1 MSLSALGAA
10 FASRAVLLV
19 KRATVDQRDDAS
31 VAEQNAAEYDC
42 NTIVGSTAPTGN
54 KTYDDRYADI
64 RSSTNEKV
72 VAELTKSSP
81 IAVVNFGASCLRGGA
96 AKPGGRGQ
104 PAPAAPPSQPHHG
117 ASAEH
122 GGAYQAP
129 QFRRGARGGGG
140 GGGGGGAKNGP
151 A

>member
-122 GGAYQAP
+122 GGPYQAP
-129 QFRRGARGGGG
+129 QFRRGARCGGGG
-140 GGGGGGAKNGP
+140 SGGGAKDGP